1 MERPSAPVDERRRR
15 LLLGALALG
24 LLTDDARAAWP
35 ARPLRIVV
43 AYPPGGVSDG
53 VARALA
59 ERLARQMG
67 VHVVVDHRAGAGGAL
82 ALELLSRSAPDGH
95 TLCFTAITALSI
107 PVAGSSAL
115 SAGIVPVAGV
125 MRTPSLVVGTPA
137 LHARDFAGMLD
148 AARARPG
155 DVRWATTGEGTTG
168 FRVLDRIRRESGLD
182 IVHVPYKGGG
192 QQLNDALAGHFE
204 VLSTNVATQQLDAIR
219 AGRFKPLAVGSPSR
233 LPVLPQVPT
242 LQELGHPRANLSSL
256 FGLFAPEGTPVEV
269 VARLNAEID
278 LALKEP
284 GLRRRLVEMNN
295 VPVHGSAEHFAAQIA
310 SDMAL

>member
-1 MERPSAPVDERRRR
+1 
-15 LLLGALALG
+15 
-24 LLTDDARAAWP
+24 
-35 ARPLRIVV
+35 
-43 AYPPGGVSDG
+43 
-53 VARALA
+53 
-59 ERLARQMG
+59 
-67 VHVVVDHRAGAGGAL
+67 
-82 ALELLSRSAPDGH
+82 
-95 TLCFTAITALSI
+95 
-107 PVAGSSAL
+107 
-115 SAGIVPVAGV
+115 
-125 MRTPSLVVGTPA
+125 
-137 LHARDFAGMLD
+137 
-148 AARARPG
+148 
-155 DVRWATTGEGTTG
+155 VRWATTGEGTTG